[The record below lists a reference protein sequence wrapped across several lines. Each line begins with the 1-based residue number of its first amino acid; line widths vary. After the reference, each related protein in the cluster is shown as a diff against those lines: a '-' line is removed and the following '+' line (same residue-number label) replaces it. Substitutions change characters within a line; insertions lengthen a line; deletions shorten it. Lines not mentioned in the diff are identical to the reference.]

1 MYSDD
6 HLSYILIITY
16 HPYSRPAILVV
27 ECSLCTTFTRTLEML
42 HSQISLIEQHC
53 EANCTMALLR
63 IIISQIILFA
73 RNMCESLLQ
82 QQRTS
87 TQQSTFKASKNWK
100 WNISKRPH
108 FYFSII
114 CQPRSNLTVLTVIN
128 SLGRR
133 NGNMKNTSFTTVL
146 ILLTF

>member
-6 HLSYILIITY
+6 NPSYILIITY
-16 HPYSRPAILVV
+16 HPYSIPAILVV

-63 IIISQIILFA
+63 IIMNQIILFA

-87 TQQSTFKASKNWK
+87 TQQSTC
-100 WNISKRPH
+100 KRPH

-133 NGNMKNTSFTTVL
+133 NENMENTSFTTVL